1 MKPIAIDRYVY
12 ETIVFIK
19 ELPHNLEGPD
29 YEESNQIKQ
38 AILDKFE
45 TIPHRYRRHVFYALD
60 TKAMRYDSIG
70 HNLWH
75 PYIRQIRNSGRGP
88 LFR

>member
-1 MKPIAIDRYVY
+1 MSIKTIDRHVY
-12 ETIVFIK
+12 ETIKFIK
-19 ELPHNLEGPD
+19 ELPYDLSSGRDANK
-29 YEESNQIKQ
+29 IKQ
-38 AILDKFE
+38 AILERFKV
-45 TIPHRYRRHVFYALD
+45 IPKQYQQQVFRVLD

-88 LFR
+88 LFQ